1 MSENTPYQKTEEQ
14 LGEAKIAEN
23 DPTLKL
29 NNRIQKILCRL
40 RKEKKFTGREYFQ
53 IYLSD
58 PIPPRLHGAVKAH
71 NTVKNYPMRT
81 NVPTIETSA
90 YGISKYLVEINQ
102 PTLSKIN
109 NKVRNSKS
117 RSKTMENGTKPAEVQ
132 LPYHVVNLHPSVPS
146 LNLTDIHQLPEN
158 LGPIGL
164 SIMVII

>member
-29 NNRIQKILCRL
+29 NNTIQKILCRL

-71 NTVKNYPMRT
+71 NTGKNYPMRT
-81 NVPTIETSA
+81 NVPTIETA
-90 YGISKYLVEINQ
+90 YGISKYLVEIIQ

-132 LPYHVVNLHPSVPS
+132 LPYNVVNLHPSVPS
-146 LNLTDIHQLPEN
+146 LNLADIHQLPEN